1 MPRIASWPAK
11 KASDQPSETM
21 NKYDAIIVG
30 AGHNGL
36 TNAAYL
42 AKAGLDVLV
51 LEKNDYIGGAA
62 VSRELHKGW
71 TYSNCSYVCSMMR
84 QALHRDLDLGRH
96 GLILVPY
103 LGNINFGDDGR
114 GLITYNDDEASYL
127 ELKRHSP
134 HDADAMYRF
143 QTDLT
148 RYSQFIRKTLLR
160 TPPDPASFRP
170 RDIRELLFLA
180 KEFRKLGKREIHE
193 YVRFF
198 TMSAADFLDDY
209 FENDLVK
216 ASMASPGIIGTAL
229 GVYSPGT
236 SYVLLHHVMG
246 DVDGNI
252 GAWGLARGGMGAISR
267 ALAGAVKEHGGEI
280 RTNAGVQQVLVRN
293 GKATGVALENGEEI
307 TARIIVSNLDAK
319 RTFTK
324 IVDRNHLP
332 EQVYE
337 RARNFKIRGS
347 SGKVNIALSG
357 LPKFTGIPENP
368 YINRGGFGFT
378 GSLETM
384 ERAYDCWKRGKW
396 SDDPFIESVIPSAW
410 DPTVAPPGQH
420 WMSNFIQYCPPRLAD
435 GPWTPEKRDQFG
447 QTVIDKIERYSPGFK
462 DLIVHMEVRTPHEI
476 EQEIGL
482 TEGNI
487 FQGELTIDQLLFNRP
502 FPGYAQYRTPIKNM
516 YMCGSSTHPGGGV
529 SSACGANAAR
539 EILLDLKR
547 PNTVPEDDFYDE

>member
-1 MPRIASWPAK
+1 MK
-11 KASDQPSETM
+11 Q
-21 NKYDAIIVG
+21 YDAVVIG

-51 LEKNDYIGGAA
+51 LEKNDYIGGAS
-62 VSRELHKGW
+62 VSREMIEGW
-71 TYSNCSYVCSMMR
+71 TYSSSSYVCSMLR

-96 GLILVPY
+96 GLLLVPY
-103 LGNINFGDDGR
+103 LGTVNFADDGTV
-114 GLITYNDDEASYL
+114 LTAYTDEEANNL

-134 HDADAMYRF
+134 HDADAMHRF
-143 QTDLT
+143 QADLA
-148 RYSQFIRKTLLR
+148 RYAQLIRKTLLR
-160 TPPDPASFRP
+160 TPADPTSFRP
-170 RDIRELLFLA
+170 RDIHELLFMA
-180 KEFRKLGKREIHE
+180 KLFWALGEKEIYE
-193 YVRFF
+193 YARFF

-209 FENDLVK
+209 FENDLIK
-216 ASMASPGIIGTAL
+216 AAMASPGIIGTAL

-236 SYVLLHHVMG
+236 SYILLHHVMG

-252 GAWGLARGGMGAISR
+252 GAWGLARGGMGAISN
-267 ALAGAVKEHGGEI
+267 AIAGALQEHGGEI
-280 RTNAGVQQVLVRN
+280 RTNAGVQKIQVDK
-293 GKATGVALENGEEI
+293 GKAVGVVLENGDEI
-307 TARIIVSNLDAK
+307 YARIVVSNLDAK
-319 RTFTK
+319 RTFTQ
-324 IVDRNHLP
+324 IMDEQDLP
-332 EQVYE
+332 ADVVR

-357 LPKFTGIPENP
+357 LPKFPGVPDNR
-368 YINRGGFGFT
+368 YVDRGGQGFT

-384 ERAYDCWKRGKW
+384 ERAYDCWKRGRW

-410 DPTVAPPGQH
+410 DPTVAPPGKH
-420 WMSNFIQYCPPRLAD
+420 WMSNFIQYCPPKLAD

-447 QTVIDKIERYSPGFK
+447 RTIVDKIERYSPGFK
-462 DLIVHMEVRTPHEI
+462 DLIVHMEVRTPHEM

-502 FPGYAQYRTPIKNM
+502 FPGYAQYRMPVTNL

-539 EILLDLKR
+539 EILMDLKR
-547 PNTVPEDDFYDE
+547 PNTVPEDDCYDE

>member
-1 MPRIASWPAK
+1 MK
-11 KASDQPSETM
+11 T
-21 NKYDAIIVG
+21 YDAIIIG

-42 AKAGLDVLV
+42 AKAGLDVV
-51 LEKNDYIGGAA
+51 VVEKNEYIGGAA
-62 VSRELHKGW
+62 VSRELHEGW
-71 TYSNCSYVCSMMR
+71 KYSSCSYVCSMMR
-84 QALHRDLDLGRH
+84 QAIHRDLDLSRH
-96 GLILVPY
+96 GLMLVPY
-103 LGNINFGDDGR
+103 MGTVNFGDSGETLVAYHDA
-114 GLITYNDDEASYL
+114 EAAHL

-134 HDADAMYRF
+134 HDADSMHRF
-143 QTDLT
+143 EADLA
-148 RYSQFIRKTLLR
+148 RYSQLIRKTLMR
-160 TPPDPASFRP
+160 TPPDPTSFKP

-180 KEFRKLGKREIHE
+180 KQFWGLGEKQIYE

-198 TMSAADFLDDY
+198 TMSAAEYLEDY
-209 FENDLVK
+209 FENDLIK
-216 ASMASPGIIGTAL
+216 AAMASPGIIGTAL
-229 GVYSPGT
+229 GVYSPGS
-236 SYVLLHHVMG
+236 SYILLHHVMG

-252 GAWGLARGGMGAISR
+252 GAWGLARGGMGAISDAIAS
-267 ALAGAVKEHGGEI
+267 ALRESGGEI
-280 RTNAGVQQVLVRN
+280 RTNAGVQQVLVEG
-293 GKATGVALENGEEI
+293 GKAVGVVLENGDEI
-307 TARIIVSNLDAK
+307 RSKIVVSNLDAK

-324 IVDRNHLP
+324 IIDKNDLP
-332 EQVYE
+332 PGIYDK
-337 RARNFKIRGS
+337 AKNFKIRGS

-357 LPKFTGIPENP
+357 MPEFNGVP
-368 YINRGGFGFT
+368 ANRYINRGGQGFS

-384 ERAYDCWKRGKW
+384 ERAYDCWKRGTW

-420 WMSNFIQYCPPRLAD
+420 WMSNFVQYCPPVLKD

-447 QTVIDKIERYSPGFK
+447 ESVIKKIERYSPGFR

-502 FPGYAQYRTPIKNM
+502 FPGYAQYRMPLRNL

-529 SSACGANAAR
+529 SATCGANAAR
-539 EILLDLKR
+539 EILMDLRR